1 MTEADVLP
9 VVVIGAGPTGVAVAT
24 MLADGGVP
32 VLVLERYAEVYPQP
46 RAVHLDDE
54 VYRVLDMLGVAD
66 EFAAI
71 SRPALGLRLLD
82 GSGRV
87 LMEFDRGGVSPA
99 GGHPRANMF
108 DQPDLERL
116 LRTAAARRAGVTL
129 RGDVEVTGLTDHG
142 SHVEVRGVDRSTGEE
157 EMWQATYV
165 LGCDG
170 ANSLVRAAIG
180 CSYENM
186 GFEQR
191 WLVVDVETEADLDQW
206 EGVHQV
212 CDAHRAGTYMRVG
225 QTRYRW
231 EFQLQDSETADHFST
246 VDDLIPL
253 IAPWVESV
261 PHAELELLRVA
272 EYTFRA
278 AVADQW
284 RQGNVFLLGDAA
296 HLTPPFIG
304 QGMGAGLRDAANLA
318 WKLAGVIAGRFPR
331 SLLDTYEAERKPH
344 ARAMVKLARATG
356 VVMTGGGR
364 WGNAVRRV
372 SGPALARV
380 PHLGSSVIA
389 GVTPRLRPPRD
400 PRARRGDRLT
410 GRLVPNALVDG
421 VAIDTLS
428 RGRWAL
434 ISMDAVDAGE
444 REVLESHGC
453 VVVRVSDGRLCEW
466 LLWGRS
472 RAALVRPDRSVYL
485 SDPHADAVVAAAL
498 GIVVKGLL

>member
-1 MTEADVLP
+1 MTKAGVLP
-9 VVVIGAGPTGVAVAT
+9 VVVIGAGPTGIAVAT
-24 MLADGGVP
+24 MLADSGVP
-32 VLVLERYAEVYPQP
+32 VLVLERHADVYPQP

-54 VYRVLDMLGVAD
+54 VYRILDMLGVAE

-116 LRTAAARRAGVTL
+116 LRAAAARRAGFTL
-129 RGDVEVTGLTDHG
+129 RGSVEVTGLTDHG
-142 SHVEVRGVDRSTGEE
+142 SHVEVRGIDHTTGEE
-157 EMWQATYV
+157 GAWQAAYV

-180 CSYENM
+180 SNYENL

-191 WLVVDVETEADLDQW
+191 WLVVDVETKADLNQW

-212 CDAHRAGTYMRVG
+212 CNAHRAGTYMRVG

-231 EFQLQDSETADHFST
+231 EFQLKDAETAGHFAT
-246 VDDLIPL
+246 VGDLIPL
-253 IAPWVESV
+253 IAPWVASV
-261 PHAELELLRVA
+261 PHEELELLRVA

-278 AVADQW
+278 AVASRW
-284 RQGNVFLLGDAA
+284 RQGNIFLLGDAA

-318 WKLAGVIAGRFPR
+318 WKLAGVIGDRLPT

-344 ARAMVKLARATG
+344 ARAMVKLARVTG
-356 VVMTGGGR
+356 VLMTGGSR
-364 WGNAVRRV
+364 WGNALRRV
-372 SGPALARV
+372 SGPALSRV
-380 PHLGSSVIA
+380 PHLGSPVIE
-389 GVTPRLRPPRD
+389 GVTPPLRRPLD
-400 PRARRGDRLT
+400 PQVRRRDRLT

-421 VAIDTLS
+421 VALDTLS
-428 RGRWAL
+428 RGLWTL
-434 ISMDAVDAGE
+434 VSVDAVDAGE
-444 REVLESHGC
+444 QDVLESHGC
-453 VVVRVSDGRLCEW
+453 VVVRAPDGRLREW
-466 LLWGRS
+466 LRWGRS

-485 SDPHADAVVAAAL
+485 SDPDADVVVAAAVR
-498 GIVVKGLL
+498 IVVKGSL